1 MDQGRIGSLRILLRA
16 SHIRCHFFPSIIGE
30 FEGGGAAKS
39 TRTMGNK
46 LMDSHQLAHFCH
58 VNHSNRNG
66 EATRK
71 SQPDMSLLTLFEKS
85 LKKSHFTTFS
95 ALILK
100 VFEKAEEVLKI

>member
-1 MDQGRIGSLRILLRA
+1 
-16 SHIRCHFFPSIIGE
+16 
-30 FEGGGAAKS
+30 
-39 TRTMGNK
+39 MGNK

-85 LKKSHFTTFS
+85 LKKSHFTTFITVS
-95 ALILK
+95 FTNFCDVKSEFLTN
-100 VFEKAEEVLKI
+100 FGDF